1 MGEGNKVKYTP
12 VTVNPNNDGKNYII
26 ESGLKA
32 GDRIVMNGISG
43 LTDGQKI
50 TPLTE
55 AQYQE
60 KLKKTEAL
68 GADQGDLS
76 KLKKAF
82 GK

>member
-1 MGEGNKVKYTP
+1 MV
-12 VTVNPNNDGKNYII
+12 
-26 ESGLKA
+26 
-32 GDRIVMNGISG
+32 NGISA

>member
-1 MGEGNKVKYTP
+1 M
-12 VTVNPNNDGKNYII
+12 
-26 ESGLKA
+26 
-32 GDRIVMNGISG
+32 MNGISG